1 MEELAESA
9 SRISPR
15 PHIPNR
21 QPLGSPKSS
30 IVPFDLFKEKYI
42 IEKKKTI
49 CHAGKARNF
58 LPRKATDHAA
68 KRGVGTICFDRKSLP
83 V

>member
-1 MEELAESA
+1 MGELAESV
-9 SRISPR
+9 SRIS

-42 IEKKKTI
+42 IEKNDLS
-49 CHAGKARNF
+49 R
-58 LPRKATDHAA
+58 
-68 KRGVGTICFDRKSLP
+68 RKSSKFFTTQSDGSCSKTRGWNDLF
-83 V
+83 

>member
-1 MEELAESA
+1 MGELAESV
-9 SRISPR
+9 SRIL

-42 IEKKKTI
+42 IEKNDLS
-49 CHAGKARNF
+49 R
-58 LPRKATDHAA
+58 
-68 KRGVGTICFDRKSLP
+68 RKSSKLFTP
-83 V
+83 QSDGSCSETRGWNDLF

>member
-30 IVPFDLFKEKYI
+30 IVLFDLFKEKYI
-42 IEKKKTI
+42 IEENDLL
-49 CHAGKARNF
+49 R
-58 LPRKATDHAA
+58 
-68 KRGVGTICFDRKSLP
+68 RKSSKLFTP
-83 V
+83 QSDGSCSETRGWNDLF

>member
-1 MEELAESA
+1 MGKLAESV
-9 SRISPR
+9 SQISPR

-42 IEKKKTI
+42 IEKNDLS
-49 CHAGKARNF
+49 R
-58 LPRKATDHAA
+58 
-68 KRGVGTICFDRKSLP
+68 RKSSKLFTP
-83 V
+83 QSDGSCSETRGWNDLF

>member
-1 MEELAESA
+1 MGKLAESV

-42 IEKKKTI
+42 IEKNDLS
-49 CHAGKARNF
+49 R
-58 LPRKATDHAA
+58 
-68 KRGVGTICFDRKSLP
+68 RKSSKLFTP
-83 V
+83 QSDGSCSETRGWNDLF

>member
-1 MEELAESA
+1 MGELAESA
-9 SRISPR
+9 SRIS

-42 IEKKKTI
+42 IEKKENDLL
-49 CHAGKARNF
+49 R
-58 LPRKATDHAA
+58 
-68 KRGVGTICFDRKSLP
+68 RKSSKLFTP
-83 V
+83 QSDGSCSETRGWNDLF